1 MMALE
6 QEKQKIV
13 NDLRSLL
20 GKSFVKENA
29 GIANALRDLKRD
41 IENDFFTIVVLG
53 EFKRGKST
61 FINSL
66 LGEALL
72 PTDVLPETA
81 TINAIM
87 YSEDK
92 QLKVSMQDGSERDGE
107 ATREYLQRFSAR
119 STEEDVNKIKYLKI
133 GYPAEILKDRV
144 VIVDTPGVSDINEQ
158 RCEVTYRFVP
168 KANIVVFLLDANS
181 PFKKTEKDFIEER
194 LLSQGIDNILFLVNK
209 YDCVDEEEEED
220 YLEDLQFRMVKA
232 FSNGEHTLKAITLYP
247 LSAKMAMEGILK
259 GNEELIKY
267 SGIKEVKAALQKMA
281 REGRVEEEKVNRYK
295 ARLRNILMLLIN
307 SLENERA
314 LKSADVDKLRE
325 AKRGLDDML
334 AEQVTNKQNIY
345 KYVETEKPSIYAMA
359 DKSLQ
364 YFYKKFE
371 ERVIDDI
378 QFYKGLDFKDYVELR
393 VSRTMQREMENWV
406 ATYSPSIDQLL
417 KALEKE
423 IARGI
428 SYRFNQKVVL
438 KSNMGGNLNQH
449 GYNFSLTAED
459 VSKSTIKA
467 GAIAAGGA
475 GLMMLMGGPLLM
487 PFISMAAF
495 PFLQRKFLEEKLA
508 AAKEQII
515 PAIQEQLAEYIY
527 NLKKAI
533 HSYVDEKCL
542 LITKNAES
550 SYDMILE
557 DLQCRVNK
565 EIAEKEAAGSS
576 LATDVQRITQNIDEL
591 MMIVQRL

>member
-1 MMALE
+1 MSLE
-6 QEKQKIV
+6 QEKQNILDALHNLLEKTYISANSNV
-13 NDLRSLL
+13 ANTLRELQY
-20 GKSFVKENA
+20 
-29 GIANALRDLKRD
+29 D

-66 LGEALL
+66 LGENLL

-92 QLKVSMQDGSERDGE
+92 QMKVSLQDGTERDGE
-107 ATREYLQRFSAR
+107 VTREYLQRFSAR
-119 STEEDVNKIKYLKI
+119 NAEEDVNSIKYLKI
-133 GYPAEILKDRV
+133 GYPAEILKGRV

-194 LLSQGIDNILFLVNK
+194 LLSQGIDNIMFIVNK

-220 YLEDLQFRMVKA
+220 YLEDLQLRMIKA
-232 FSNGEHTLKAITLYP
+232 LSNGAHSLETINLYP
-247 LSAKMAMEGILK
+247 LSAKMAMDGIIK
-259 GNEELIKY
+259 NNETLIRY
-267 SGIKEVKAALQKMA
+267 SGINEVKEALYKMA
-281 REGRVEEEKVNRYK
+281 REGRVEEEKLKRYK
-295 ARLRNILMLLIN
+295 ARLCNALMLLI
-307 SLENERA
+307 SVLENERA
-314 LKSADVDKLRE
+314 LKSADVGKLRE
-325 AKRGLDDML
+325 LQQGLNDML
-334 AEQVTNKQNIY
+334 AEQVTNKENIG
-345 KYVETEKPSIYAMA
+345 KYVETEKLSIYAMV

-364 YFYKKFE
+364 FFHKRFE

-378 QFYKGLDFKDYVELR
+378 QFYKGLDFKDYIEIR
-393 VSRTMQREMENWV
+393 VSKSMQREMENWV
-406 ATYSPSIDQLL
+406 ASYSPSIDQLL

-423 IARGI
+423 VARGI

-438 KSNMGGNLNQH
+438 KSNISGEVHRQRFNFNL
-449 GYNFSLTAED
+449 YADD
-459 VSKSTIKA
+459 VSKTTIHA

-475 GLMMLMGGPLLM
+475 GLMMLVGGPLLM

-508 AAKEQII
+508 SAKEQII
-515 PAIQEQLAEYIY
+515 PAVQEQIADYIYKLRKSIHEYI
-527 NLKKAI
+527 
-533 HSYVDEKCL
+533 DEKCIV
-542 LITKNAES
+542 ITKNAEA
-550 SYDMILE
+550 SYDIILE
-557 DLQCRVNK
+557 DLQQRINK
-565 EIAEKEAAGSS
+565 ELQAKEYTKSN
-576 LATDVQRITQNIDEL
+576 LATDVQGITESITE
-591 MMIVQRL
+591 IKEFVQGL

>member
-1 MMALE
+1 
-6 QEKQKIV
+6 
-13 NDLRSLL
+13 
-20 GKSFVKENA
+20 
-29 GIANALRDLKRD
+29 
-41 IENDFFTIVVLG
+41 
-53 EFKRGKST
+53 
-61 FINSL
+61 
-66 LGEALL
+66 
-72 PTDVLPETA
+72 
-81 TINAIM
+81 
-87 YSEDK
+87 
-92 QLKVSMQDGSERDGE
+92 
-107 ATREYLQRFSAR
+107 
-119 STEEDVNKIKYLKI
+119 
-133 GYPAEILKDRV
+133 
-144 VIVDTPGVSDINEQ
+144 
-158 RCEVTYRFVP
+158 
-168 KANIVVFLLDANS
+168 
-181 PFKKTEKDFIEER
+181 
-194 LLSQGIDNILFLVNK
+194 
-209 YDCVDEEEEED
+209 
-220 YLEDLQFRMVKA
+220 
-232 FSNGEHTLKAITLYP
+232 
-247 LSAKMAMEGILK
+247 
-259 GNEELIKY
+259 
-267 SGIKEVKAALQKMA
+267 
-281 REGRVEEEKVNRYK
+281 
-295 ARLRNILMLLIN
+295 
-307 SLENERA
+307 
-314 LKSADVDKLRE
+314 
-325 AKRGLDDML
+325 
-334 AEQVTNKQNIY
+334 
-345 KYVETEKPSIYAMA
+345 MA

-393 VSRTMQREMENWV
+393 VSRTMQREMENRV
-406 ATYSPSIDQLL
+406 ATYGPSIDQLL

>member
-13 NDLRSLL
+13 RDLHSLL
-20 GKSFVKENA
+20 GKSFVAENT
-29 GIANALRDLKRD
+29 GVANALRDLQRD

-72 PTDVLPETA
+72 PTDILPETA

-119 STEEDVNKIKYLKI
+119 SNEEDVNKIKYLKI
-133 GYPAEILKDRV
+133 GYPSEILKDRV
-144 VIVDTPGVSDINEQ
+144 IIVDTPGVSDINEQ

-181 PFKKTEKDFIEER
+181 PLKKTEKDFVEDR
-194 LLSQGIDNILFLVNK
+194 LLSQGIDNILFIVNK

-220 YLEDLQFRMVKA
+220 YLEDLKFRMVKA
-232 FSNGEHTLKAITLYP
+232 FSNGEHTLKTINLYP

-259 GNEELIKY
+259 GNEKLIKY
-267 SGIKEVKAALQKMA
+267 SGIEEVKAALQKMA
-281 REGRVEEEKVNRYK
+281 CEGRVEEEKLKRYK
-295 ARLRNILMLLIN
+295 ARMCNALVLLLGD
-307 SLENERA
+307 LENERA
-314 LKSADVDKLRE
+314 LKSADVDKLHE
-325 AKRGLDDML
+325 LQQGLNDML
-334 AEQVTNKQNIY
+334 AEQVTNKENIG
-345 KYVETEKPSIYAMA
+345 KYVESEKPSIYAMV

-364 YFYKKFE
+364 FFYKRFE

-393 VSRTMQREMENWV
+393 VSKTMQREMENWV
-406 ATYSPSIDQLL
+406 ASYSPSIDQLL
-417 KALEKE
+417 KALERE
-423 IARGI
+423 VARGI

-438 KSNMGGNLNQH
+438 KSNISGELHKQRFNFNL
-449 GYNFSLTAED
+449 YAAD
-459 VSKSTIKA
+459 VSKSTIHA

-475 GLMMLMGGPLLM
+475 GLMMLVGGPVLM

-508 AAKEQII
+508 SAKEQII
-515 PAIQEQLAEYIY
+515 PAVQEQIADYIYKLKKSIHEYI
-527 NLKKAI
+527 
-533 HSYVDEKCL
+533 DERCIV
-542 LITKNAES
+542 ITKNAEA
-550 SYDMILE
+550 SYEMILE
-557 DLQCRVNK
+557 NLQQRISEELK
-565 EIAEKEAAGSS
+565 EKEGARSN
-576 LATDVQRITQNIDEL
+576 LATDVQGITQNITEIKEIIQSL
-591 MMIVQRL
+591 